1 MKPDRERKISIFE
14 QMLLMRR
21 FEEMV
26 IRLSTEGHV
35 LGHFHVYTG
44 QEATGAA
51 ILDLLQDDD
60 LILSTHRNHGHI
72 IGRGADPGRA
82 LAEIMGRVD
91 GFNGGRGGTLHLC
104 ARSAGFLSTSA
115 VVGGSIGLAIGA
127 AYALKES
134 RGDAISVAFFG
145 DGALEEGI
153 AFESLNIAALYDL
166 PVLFVCENN
175 SGGAAGA
182 AAGEYPSSE
191 MHAKQL
197 IDIPGSLGIRS
208 EIIDGAD
215 VSAIQQTVSGALAG
229 IRARSGPVFLET
241 RTERW
246 PGSRPLWPE
255 NLTGFTDLS
264 MAWDKSKISGEYAD
278 WIKNDDPVLLLAQEL
293 VETENVS
300 QATIL
305 EIDQRVVEQMSSA
318 REFALDSPLPEA
330 ATALSGVFAGK
341 DHSGTPSRSSH

>member
-1 MKPDRERKISIFE
+1 MKPDTESKIRIFQ

-26 IRLSTEGHV
+26 IQLSTEGHV
-35 LGHFHVYTG
+35 LGHYHVYTG

-51 ILDLLQDDD
+51 VLDLLRDDD

-72 IGRGADPGRA
+72 VGRGADPGRA
-82 LAEIMGRVD
+82 LAEIMGRID
-91 GFNGGRGGTLHLC
+91 GFNRGRGGTLHLC

-134 RGDAISVAFFG
+134 GGDAISIAFFG

-191 MHAKQL
+191 MRAKQL
-197 IDIPGSLGIRS
+197 IDIPGSLGIRA
-208 EIIDGAD
+208 EAIDGAD
-215 VSAIQQTVSGALAG
+215 VSAIQQTVSGVLAG
-229 IRARSGPVFLET
+229 LRARSGPVFLET
-241 RTERW
+241 RTQRW
-246 PGSRPLWPE
+246 PGTRPLWPAL
-255 NLTGFTDLS
+255 LTGVTDLS

-278 WIKNDDPVLLLAQEL
+278 WIRDDDPVLRLAKEL
-293 VETENVS
+293 TETEDVS
-300 QATIL
+300 QVKIL
-305 EIDQRVVEQMSSA
+305 EIDQQVDERMIAA
-318 REFALDSPLPEA
+318 REFALESPLPDP
-330 ATALSGVFAGK
+330 ATALTGIFSGRE
-341 DHSGTPSRSSH
+341 H

>member
-1 MKPDRERKISIFE
+1 MKPDTESKIRIFQ

-26 IRLSTEGHV
+26 IQLSTEGHV
-35 LGHFHVYTG
+35 LGHYHVYTG

-51 ILDLLQDDD
+51 VLDLLRDDD

-72 IGRGADPGRA
+72 VGRGADPGRA
-82 LAEIMGRVD
+82 LAEIMGRID
-91 GFNGGRGGTLHLC
+91 GFNRGRGGTLHLC

-134 RGDAISVAFFG
+134 GGDAISVAFFG

-191 MHAKQL
+191 MRAKQL
-197 IDIPGSLGIRS
+197 IDIPGSLGIRA
-208 EIIDGAD
+208 EAIDGAD
-215 VSAIQQTVSGALAG
+215 VSAIQQTVSGVLAG
-229 IRARSGPVFLET
+229 LRARSGPVFLET
-241 RTERW
+241 RTQRW
-246 PGSRPLWPE
+246 PGTRPLWPAL
-255 NLTGFTDLS
+255 LTGVTDLS

-278 WIKNDDPVLLLAQEL
+278 WIRDDDPVLRLAKEL
-293 VETENVS
+293 TETEDVS
-300 QATIL
+300 QVKIL
-305 EIDQRVVEQMSSA
+305 EIDQQVDERMIAA
-318 REFALDSPLPEA
+318 REFALESPLPDP
-330 ATALSGVFAGK
+330 ATALTGIFSERE
-341 DHSGTPSRSSH
+341 H